1 MKKILINKNNVEDYI
16 EKDKFVIR
24 KNFIVSPL
32 VLDELDRKNIE
43 TIYEGELNNKDK
55 TLDKVESI
63 LKDEYNIVDKSV
75 IANVKAEVINILK

>member
-55 TLDKVESI
+55 TLYKVESI